1 MQEYQ
6 KKSQQPADD
15 TSASSS
21 TSAPVAN
28 QEIKAAEEFDEMS
41 VEELNAL
48 QPSERR
54 RNMMEALERRKAK
67 AAQ

>member
-1 MQEYQ
+1 MQENQ
-6 KKSQQPADD
+6 QKSQQRADD
-15 TSASSS
+15 TSASGS
-21 TSAPVAN
+21 TSAAVAD
-28 QEIKAAEEFDEMS
+28 QDIKAAEEFDEMS

>member
-6 KKSQQPADD
+6 QKSQQTADD
-15 TSASSS
+15 TSASGSI
-21 TSAPVAN
+21 SAPVAD